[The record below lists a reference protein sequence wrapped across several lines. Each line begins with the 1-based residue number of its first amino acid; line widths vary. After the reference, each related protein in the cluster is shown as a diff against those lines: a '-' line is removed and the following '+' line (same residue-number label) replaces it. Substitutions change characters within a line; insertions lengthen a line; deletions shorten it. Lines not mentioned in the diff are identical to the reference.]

1 MPARRRV
8 PRLKLGPIVGHTD
21 DSSSRV
27 WIQVG
32 DDLSHYALRVSD
44 VGLFPFEST
53 EGSAVEFG
61 TAIAVVRGLEAD
73 RRYEYRVV
81 RQGRFV
87 RGAGGSFRTF
97 PASASMT
104 SLLFCSI
111 SCNGAETLGAWQQF
125 NEFATKAQPS
135 FVLMMGDQ
143 VYLDEDP
150 PDVYK
155 QHLNSDSAIR
165 RKAMAAMY
173 QTNWSREP
181 LRSIFANY
189 PIYMLWDDHDV
200 RDGFG
205 SLAHDS
211 PTMAERY
218 PRGRALYDK
227 MNAYFEDAR
236 DAFWH
241 FQGCRNPGPDDT
253 PDPSLPNYVDGP
265 ISQHIRSA
273 MPFVFRCGRLI
284 VLMVES
290 RGERDAYRQDM
301 PILGARQWAFIEEVF
316 ANLPADVEALAIVT
330 STPIASQ
337 DPDGQSQRLLGTRT
351 DDVDAFKTGDEQAAF
366 HPKATGT
373 EDKAEIFKTL
383 VNARIANQFGVQ
395 GNWGTFQQNNLD
407 EARDQWSH
415 RFARGEQQRL
425 IKLAVAART
434 RGDNTAF
441 ERGLIFISGDIHIG
455 CIFELK
461 VSRSKG
467 EVLSLT
473 SSGISQIDTHQP
485 LVGVFIDEEFK
496 VGPGIRSTLQEVVNK
511 YNFGVIQVQP
521 TGSGAVIAPA
531 LAYEGSSTVY
541 GVQTQ
546 GVL

>member
-1 MPARRRV
+1 MSARRRV
-8 PRLKLGPIVGHTD
+8 RRLKLGPIVGHTD
-21 DSSSRV
+21 DGSSRV

-32 DDLSHYALRVSD
+32 DDLSHYALRVKD
-44 VGLFPFEST
+44 VGLFAFEST

-61 TAIAVVRGLEAD
+61 TAIAVVTGLQAD

-87 RGAGGSFRTF
+87 PGADGSFRTF
-97 PASASMT
+97 PPSASMT
-104 SLLFCSI
+104 NLLFCSI
-111 SCNGAETLGAWQQF
+111 SCNGAETLGAWDQF
-125 NEFATKAQPS
+125 NDFVTQAQPS

-155 QHLNSDSAIR
+155 EHLNSDSTVR
-165 RKAMAAMY
+165 RTAMADMY
-173 QTNWSREP
+173 RTNWSREP

-189 PIYMLWDDHDV
+189 PIYMLWDDHDI

-218 PRGRALYDK
+218 PRGRPLYDK
-227 MNAYFEDAR
+227 MNGYFEDAR
-236 DAFWH
+236 DVFWH
-241 FQGCRNPGPDDT
+241 FQGCRNPSPDDT
-253 PDPSLPNYVDGP
+253 PDPSLPNYVLGP
-265 ISQHIRSA
+265 VPHAVRSA
-273 MPFVFRCGRLI
+273 MPYVFRCGRLI
-284 VLMVES
+284 VLMVDS
-290 RGERDAYRQDM
+290 RGERDAFRKEM

-316 ANLPADVEALAIVT
+316 AKLPADVEALAVVT
-330 STPIASQ
+330 PTPIASQ
-337 DPDGQSQRLLGTRT
+337 DPDGQSQRLMGTRT
-351 DDVDAFKTGDEQAAF
+351 DDVDAFKNGDEQAAF
-366 HPKATGT
+366 HPKSTGT
-373 EDKAEIFKTL
+373 EDSAEIVKTL
-383 VNARIANQFGVQ
+383 INSRIANQFGVQ
-395 GNWGTFQQNNLD
+395 GNRGTFQRSNLD

-415 RFARGEQQRL
+415 RFSRNEQQRL
-425 IKLAVAART
+425 IRKAVAAQ
-434 RGDNTAF
+434 TANSDGTL

-461 VSRSKG
+461 VWRSKG

-485 LVGVFIDEEFK
+485 LVGVFIDEEFS
-496 VGPGIRSTLQEVVNK
+496 VGPGIRSTLREAVNK
-511 YNFGVIQVQP
+511 YNFGVVQVQP

-531 LAYEGSSTVY
+531 LEYEGSSIVY

-546 GVL
+546 GIL